1 MLYYYYS
8 NMYLSKDERK
18 EILSAFGCE
27 DFIEN
32 NHYQVEPDTWVYL
45 FCDKND
51 KKYVLIDT
59 DHIDFDFETYPHLLK
74 FDDSEFAKL
83 KFVLQREIS
92 VKNDSLRKKTAGTL
106 LFEYTD

>member
-74 FDDSEFAKL
+74 FDDSEFTKL